1 MARIRIVLAA
11 AMIALPAAAGAAELP
26 VPPHKVHA
34 AKVHRARIVHAA
46 RAHYGYYWGRWGWR
60 WGGTA
65 SSWYGSTFALAG
77 GPWDGPGV
85 VLKASPKG
93 VAAIHCREGWPH
105 ACLAEPLV
113 APVAVAEPSVWR

>member
-1 MARIRIVLAA
+1 MAWLRLIVAAAIIVLPMAA
-11 AMIALPAAAGAAELP
+11 HAAELTLP
-26 VPPHKVHA
+26 RMHRT
-34 AKVHRARIVHAA
+34 HRATAHRVQVHAA
-46 RAHYGYYWGRWGWR
+46 RAHFGYYWGQWGWR
-60 WGGTA
+60 RGGTA
-65 SSWYGSTFALAG
+65 SSWYGSTFVLAG

-93 VAAIHCREGWPH
+93 IASIHCREGWPH